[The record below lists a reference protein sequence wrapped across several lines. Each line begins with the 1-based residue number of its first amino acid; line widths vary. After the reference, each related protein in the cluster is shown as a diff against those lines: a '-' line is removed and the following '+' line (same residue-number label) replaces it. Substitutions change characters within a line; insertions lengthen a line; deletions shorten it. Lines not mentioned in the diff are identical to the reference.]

1 MIYFKFE
8 AFGKPAFAREFRH
21 PGMPNIKD
29 LRPAFEK
36 IEKDFY
42 KIEKEQF
49 QTEGARGGAAWK
61 PLTVRTIAIKDYM
74 MRTRQAVS
82 LKPLIRT
89 GRMWAA
95 LTQAGSTSGK
105 IRRVG
110 PLEMELGTSVFYAI
124 KHHEGQ
130 DGLSQREVIALTS
143 ADPKRWTNIL
153 QAEINK
159 RIREAGTGTPAGSRF
174 D

>member
-1 MIYFKFE
+1 MIHFKFE
-8 AFGKPAFAREFRH
+8 AFGKPAVSRGFGH
-21 PGMPNIKD
+21 PGMPKIND
-29 LRPAFEK
+29 LKAAFER

-49 QTEGARGGAAWK
+49 HTEGARGGMKWQ
-61 PLTVRTIAIKDYM
+61 PLTARTIAIKDYL

-82 LKPLIRT
+82 LRPLIRT
-89 GRMWAA
+89 GRMWAS
-95 LTQAGSTSGK
+95 LTQEGSISGK
-105 IRRVG
+105 IRRIG

-130 DGLSQREVIALTS
+130 EGLSKREVIALTA
-143 ADPKRWTNIL
+143 ADQKRWTNIL

-159 RIREAGTGTPAGSRF
+159 RIRAAGTGTPAGSEF